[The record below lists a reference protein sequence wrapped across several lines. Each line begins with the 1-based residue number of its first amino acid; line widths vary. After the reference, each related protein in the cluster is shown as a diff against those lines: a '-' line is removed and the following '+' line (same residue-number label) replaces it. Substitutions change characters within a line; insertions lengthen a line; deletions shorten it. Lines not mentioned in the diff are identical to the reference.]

1 MSDLTIRTTEIAD
14 RIGDVLDILADDSAS
29 VEDKGAAYAI
39 GAAIVREIQRGLG
52 TYIRS
57 GPTPKS
63 ELTEHLVRNGGQLG
77 PLYLGWESF
86 DVSYPINDAANW
98 TDAQAQSD
106 LESLP
111 REFVRAVPAHL
122 EVDVPALG
130 AAVHE
135 GSAEAKAVWDFLK
148 ARRYRVE
155 GGKRAVLKVRE
166 PKKPEGDAAS

>member
-1 MSDLTIRTTEIAD
+1 MSDLTIRSTEIAD
-14 RIGDVLDILADDSAS
+14 RIGDVLDILASPDAS
-29 VEDKGAAYAI
+29 LEDRAAAYAV
-39 GAAIVREIQRGLG
+39 GAAVVREVQRALG
-52 TYIRS
+52 TYVRS

-63 ELTEHLVRNGGQLG
+63 ELTEHLVRNGGEMG
-77 PLYLGWESF
+77 PLYLGWEAF
-86 DVSYPINDAANW
+86 DVAYPINDAANW

-111 REFVRAVPAHL
+111 REFLRVVPAHL

-135 GSAEAKAVWDFLK
+135 GSAAAKAVWDFLK
-148 ARRYRVE
+148 AKRYRVE

-166 PKKPEGDAAS
+166 PKKGTKAA